1 VPAATGK
8 SGTTAADTVADVS
21 EPPGKWNASRL
32 LLIAGVAVG
41 VLAVVSW
48 FTLDNH
54 GTDATGNGSCQVPA
68 KGTAGTEPP
77 PAVISTLATPFG
89 AADVTFTES
98 AAGSTVYGYCFDV
111 AEGQRLIDA
120 IALLH
125 GDGYTQAA
133 GDDATRQQN
142 FTKEGARPYGVSLT
156 VTGDLNAAQPV
167 AGTQGGVSIVWQDEP
182 PK

>member
-1 VPAATGK
+1 
-8 SGTTAADTVADVS
+8 VS
-21 EPPGKWNASRL
+21 EPPGKWTASRL

-48 FTLDNH
+48 IAVDNH
-54 GTDATGNGSCQVPA
+54 GTDAGGNGSCQVPA

-77 PAVISTLATPFG
+77 PALISTLATPFG
-89 AADVTFTES
+89 AADITFTES

-111 AEGQRLIDA
+111 AEGQRLVDA
-120 IALLH
+120 IALLNS
-125 GDGYTQAA
+125 DGYTQAP

-142 FTKEGARPYGVSLT
+142 FTKDDARPYGVSIT
-156 VTGDLNAAQPV
+156 VTGDLNAAKP
-167 AGTQGGVSIVWQDEP
+167 APGAQGGVSIVWQDEP

>member
-1 VPAATGK
+1 M
-8 SGTTAADTVADVS
+8 AADTVADVS
-21 EPPGKWNASRL
+21 EPPGKWSASRL

-48 FTLDNH
+48 IAVDNH

-68 KGTAGTEPP
+68 NGTAGTEPP

-89 AADVTFTES
+89 AADITFTES

-120 IALLH
+120 IALLQ
-125 GDGYTQAA
+125 GDGYTQAP
-133 GDDATRQQN
+133 GDDPTHQQN
-142 FTKEGARPYGVSLT
+142 FTKDGAHPYGVSLT
-156 VTGDLNAAQPV
+156 VTGDLNAAKPT
-167 AGTQGGVSIVWQDEP
+167 AGAQGGVSIVWQDEP